1 MSSRQAAT
9 AADFE
14 HWLTQARRGS
24 GSAMRAIYNSL
35 VGEVSGYVRVKG
47 AADVDV
53 ATNEVFYRAFSRL
66 DKFTGSPSGFR
77 SWVFTIANNLL
88 IDEHRKRMRRPQV
101 VASLDPRTHDIAG
114 GDTESEAMAR
124 LAADD
129 MASMLSDLT
138 ESQQDVMKLRIVAG
152 LTLKETADVLDRPVG
167 AVKSLQHRAVEVL
180 RSKLAARVTI
190 PGDGTL

>member
-1 MSSRQAAT
+1 MSSKRAAA
-9 AADFE
+9 AADFDY
-14 HWLTQARRGS
+14 WLTQARRGS
-24 GSAMRAIYNSL
+24 GSALRAIYNAM
-35 VGEVSGYVRVKG
+35 VGEVSGYVRAKG
-47 AADVDV
+47 ATDVDV

-101 VASLDPRTHDIAG
+101 AASLDERAHDVAG
-114 GDTESEAMAR
+114 GNTESEAISR

-129 MASMLSDLT
+129 VAALLSDLT
-138 ESQQDVMKLRIVAG
+138 EGQQDVMKLRIIAG
-152 LTLKETADVLDRPVG
+152 LTLSETAEVLGRPVG

-180 RSKLAARVTI
+180 RAKLASRVTI
-190 PGDGTL
+190 PGEGTL